1 MKSSIIAVGA
11 LLVAAAAA
19 QPHRHQHRHA
29 EKHQAKRDDV
39 VWVTDYVDIVETV
52 LLTATVWVDENGNT
66 IAPVMTGTSTARSEP
81 STVVRP
87 GVFIESVATPSSS
100 PVAPVVTS
108 SAAPVATSSAAP
120 VVVSSAESV
129 AAPAP
134 SVEAAA
140 PVVEAAP
147 VVVSSAEPVVEPTP
161 TPAPSTTTVQVAS
174 VEPTPSPVEVASVA
188 PVVAAA
194 QPTTSAA
201 AAPSTGSSS
210 GECSSGTPCSGDI
223 TYYEAGLGACG
234 LTNNG
239 ETDAVVA
246 LPHGFMGTQSNGNPY
261 CGKSITIS
269 KNGKT
274 IQATVMDKCMG
285 CVGRDLDLSN
295 KAFKDLGVEFDVGRT
310 TAEWWF
316 N

>member
-1 MKSSIIAVGA
+1 MKSSIIALAA
-11 LLVAAAAA
+11 LLVAATAA

-29 EKHQAKRDDV
+29 AKHQVKRDDV

-66 IAPVMTGTSTARSEP
+66 IAPVETGTTTARSEP
-81 STVVRP
+81 STVVNP
-87 GVFIESVATPSSS
+87 GIFNEPAPSSVAS
-100 PVAPVVTS
+100 VVTS
-108 SAAPVATSSAAP
+108 STAAAVAPTVEAA
-120 VVVSSAESV
+120 

-134 SVEAAA
+134 AAA
-140 PVVEAAP
+140 
-147 VVVSSAEPVVEPTP
+147 VVSSAEPVVEPTP
-161 TPAPSTTTVQVAS
+161 TPASSTTTIQVAS
-174 VEPTPSPVEVASVA
+174 VEPTPTPAAAVAAA
-188 PVVAAA
+188 PVVEAA
-194 QPTTSAA
+194 QPTTAAVSSAPA
-201 AAPSTGSSS
+201 SASSSTGSST

-246 LPHGFMGTQSNGNPY
+246 LPHEFMGAQSNGNPY
-261 CGKSITIS
+261 CGKTITIS
-269 KNGKT
+269 KGGKT

-295 KAFKDLGVEFDVGRT
+295 KAFSDLGVAFDVGRT
-310 TAEWWF
+310 TADWWF